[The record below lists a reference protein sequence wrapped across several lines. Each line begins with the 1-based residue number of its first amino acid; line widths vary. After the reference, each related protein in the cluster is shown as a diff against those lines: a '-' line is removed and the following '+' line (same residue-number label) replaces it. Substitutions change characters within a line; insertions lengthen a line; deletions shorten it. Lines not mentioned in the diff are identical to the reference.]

1 MSATLASL
9 RIRNLALVED
19 LLWEPPSGFV
29 AITGETGA
37 GKSIILGALK
47 LLLGDRADKSL
58 VRSGADACGVE
69 GLFQIPR
76 ESQVHEILEEAG
88 VEPCEE
94 GALIIKR
101 TVSTG
106 GAGKQFVNGS
116 PCTLALLRQLGD
128 LLVDLHGPHDH
139 QSLFSRDQQMLVLD
153 SFAGAE
159 ALRSDYALR
168 RREWMHLTA
177 EKKRLTENAEALARE
192 LDLLSHQ
199 VAEINDANLE
209 AGEEDQLLTR
219 QRTGSNANRLC
230 SICADLA
237 GLLSESEDSLTS
249 RWGDVSRLMREL
261 QRLDS
266 QTENLA
272 TSAVG
277 IFESLQ
283 DLAREIDR
291 YSSALDADPKTLE
304 TIEARLDTIQNLK
317 RKYGSTV
324 GAVIEFGVDATAKLA
339 ALKNREERGAGLDSE
354 ISKARQSLESA
365 AAMLGTA
372 RRKASP
378 KLAALVKT
386 HLTDLGFN
394 KAGFSIFFEELAD
407 SSPLGMEQVDFLFAP
422 NPGEPER
429 PLRSIASSGE
439 ISRVML
445 ALKTSLAAQDGVP
458 VLVFDEIDAN
468 VGGEIGAKVGAKMR
482 ELSASHQVFCI
493 THLPQV
499 AAAADSQFLVSKD
512 TADERTRTS
521 LTPTLGAERIAEIAR
536 MLGGQLES
544 ARKHAEALLSKK
556 K

>member
-37 GKSIILGALK
+37 GKSIILGAVK
-47 LLLGDRADKSL
+47 LLLGDRAEKSL
-58 VRSGADACGVE
+58 VRSGADACAVE

-76 ESQVHEILEEAG
+76 DSRVHGVLEEGGA
-88 VEPCEE
+88 EACED
-94 GALIIKR
+94 GALVIKR
-101 TVSTG
+101 TVSTA

-159 ALRSDYALR
+159 ALRTEYGAR
-168 RREWMHLTA
+168 RREWMQLTA

-192 LDLLSHQ
+192 LDLLTHQ
-199 VAEINDANLE
+199 VAEIDEAALQ
-209 AGEEDQLLTR
+209 AGEEDQLLAR
-219 QRTGSNANRLC
+219 QRTGANAHRLC
-230 SICADLA
+230 SICADLT

-261 QRLDS
+261 QRLDA
-266 QTENLA
+266 QAEPMVGA
-272 TSAVG
+272 AAG

-283 DLAREIDR
+283 DLARDVDR
-291 YSSALDADPKTLE
+291 YASALDADPKTLE
-304 TIEARLDTIQNLK
+304 ATEARLDTIQNLK

-324 GAVIEFGVDATAKLA
+324 EAVIAFGAEASAKLA
-339 ALKNREERGAGLDSE
+339 QLKNREERGAGLDDE
-354 ISKARQSLESA
+354 ISAARKSLDSTA
-365 AAMLGTA
+365 KQLGQA
-372 RRKASP
+372 RRKAAP
-378 KLAALVKT
+378 KLANLVKT
-386 HLTDLGFN
+386 HLADLGFA
-394 KAGFSIFFEELAD
+394 KAGFSIVFEELEDA
-407 SSPLGMEQVDFLFAP
+407 SPLGIEQVDFLFAP

-429 PLRSIASSGE
+429 PLRAIASSGE

-445 ALKTSLAAQDGVP
+445 ALKTSLAAQDSVP
-458 VLVFDEIDAN
+458 VLIFDEIDAN
-468 VGGEIGAKVGAKMR
+468 VGGEIGAKVGAKMK
-482 ELSASHQVFCI
+482 ELAASHQVFCI

-499 AAAADSQFLVSKD
+499 AAAAAAQFMVSKD
-512 TADERTRTS
+512 TTGERTRTS
-521 LTPTLGAERIAEIAR
+521 LISTAGAERISEIAR
-536 MLGGQLES
+536 MLGGQAES
-544 ARKHAEALLSKK
+544 ARKHAKALLSGK
-556 K
+556 